1 MARKDKQV
9 QKISIKQSKRG
20 TLESSEYRQLL
31 HDITCKIRTS
41 KYLAARAVNREA
53 LLLYF
58 SIGGL
63 ISRKVRQKT
72 WGTKVIQ
79 SLSLDIQKDIPGI
92 RGFSER
98 NLKNMRRFYEHF
110 SATPFGQLLTAQMES
125 PPIGQLTTA
134 QMGMG
139 SVISIAESFF
149 AISFTSHMLL
159 LQKCKSREEWM
170 FYLQQASQN
179 QWSVELL
186 DHHIETKLYSQK
198 GSMQNNF
205 AATLRGPVRQDAIRA
220 FRDEYLFPFIQVD
233 DPNDE
238 MLVEDAIVSNVKRF
252 MMSLGREFAFMGNQY
267 RLVVDEEDYFVDL
280 LFYHRGLRAMIAIE
294 LKTGKFKPEFVGKMN
309 FYLAALD
316 QIVKLPDENP
326 SIGIILCRNKKRTT
340 VEYAFRFSTAPLGV
354 ATYKI
359 AEKLPQKLA
368 GYLPSAEKLK
378 RVISMNEGAEK

>member
-1 MARKDKQV
+1 
-9 QKISIKQSKRG
+9 
-20 TLESSEYRQLL
+20 
-31 HDITCKIRTS
+31 
-41 KYLAARAVNREA
+41 
-53 LLLYF
+53 
-58 SIGGL
+58 
-63 ISRKVRQKT
+63 
-72 WGTKVIQ
+72 
-79 SLSLDIQKDIPGI
+79 
-92 RGFSER
+92 
-98 NLKNMRRFYEHF
+98 MRRFYEHF

-125 PPIGQLTTA
+125 PAIGQLTTA

-139 SVISIAESFF
+139 SAISIAESFF

-354 ATYKI
+354 ATYKT

-378 RVISMNEGAEK
+378 RVIAMDEESEK